1 MEKSFETSAAR
12 PASASHHDDQ
22 DLDPAVFLKSIRE
35 LSERRE
41 REDLERYR
49 KLEEEVE
56 RSRAK
61 RKAAAGASGVDTAS
75 FASGS
80 EQQTRR
86 YAERTPSSSP
96 PKADTTRPI
105 SSARSA
111 RAPSI
116 DPTSD
121 VQLSPPFDATMESG
135 RAGPPSPTK
144 DVPEFKGFS
153 SVRRANGPTSSSPVQ
168 TSEPSSRP
176 SPSASTLARSGTL
189 SWQQRRPQSR
199 GGSRPTSV
207 VSSEDSG
214 HVLKQS
220 IDQPEPTKE
229 QIAASLGSRDPSWFK
244 QTAERGTGSAAY
256 RKSKDEVS
264 GESSAAPAFAS
275 ARRGLPGLSREVSTE
290 PMRRASPAPSESIRS
305 ETASLSSS
313 ARDSGI
319 ASNRVSATPSIA
331 SKPDLKSLLAE
342 DEPQQQAS
350 PMSDQASS
358 TSGEQRGGLT
368 RNLSMSSS
376 QARLAG
382 ATERPSSPTKGMGGF
397 VQSAMMKRSDSV
409 SKRWSAQPG
418 AGLSRHNSTLQGSHS
433 MPRLDPTAG
442 SREASNEPASRPT
455 SSSSNLTALAQQR
468 DSNDGFVKPA
478 LPYHSRSKSVASTY
492 STTNEDNAAS
502 PPSSPS
508 KRFSPTKSSWIE
520 SALIRPESPKP
531 SAARNSQPSWMAN
544 IAKAKAERA
553 SADSTPRTGTPKP
566 AEEVSRPSSP
576 VKTTPFGP
584 SLLRSSSSRD
594 LAPTP
599 RSSTP
604 PFMKTPKTT
613 GSETPLIR
621 EPSPA
626 RSIKTSEIGVAAAPA
641 AEKLPVEQKVDDTKP
656 KVLDLATAS
665 TVASSRSVTLAAP
678 AVKPTLDLPAARS
691 ITSPSPLASPKAKP
705 ETPAKPQTDFRS
717 ALRSRPAGETK
728 QQGTPEFL
736 SKFGQLRKTQP
747 EKYVA
752 PDLLK
757 DNITRGKSDLAKTG
771 GPVKT
776 PRRDELKES
785 LLAKKQDWKAA
796 KEEGRELPGQ
806 VHERKTSGVP
816 VTPPKPEALAK
827 RELLGRPD
835 VDRSAVSPAKHE
847 KATPEALAR
856 QRSLKHEPKAVPTP
870 AKQPAPRPAPET
882 ARFESLS
889 KQQSAPAVIE
899 HVQTPETSRLAA
911 RFNPALANVLARG
924 PPTASASNPSSRS
937 ASPAIPQRSATL
949 PMDASGEPSAEG
961 PLQDMRKGRA
971 KGPKKRKGGAVA
983 APDEESTNTQ
993 EDPVGPPPPQSASKQ
1008 NIVDEAPISIPS
1020 FKPRAPPG
1028 SAASL
1033 MMASLKQTLTPPPP
1047 EKSLPHPP
1055 TPAKDSS
1062 TSEGREAVKPT
1073 TSTKPLGFTFK
1084 PARTTQRDASPA
1096 TQAKSADLAL
1106 RPARSTDTIEVPDF
1120 SGFKSLGRT
1129 GARPSAEEDKE
1140 NSDEILPSVKSAAS
1154 FWGRQPSPKKAEA
1167 PPQIQLPSRRDE
1179 DAAMLSAGLLS
1190 SSHSRPGSS
1199 NGSSNGLGI
1208 SVEKRGN
1215 GSTDTPPDSAGL
1227 PPKPA
1232 KPSRVVSGQ
1241 LLESSRN
1248 KDASR
1253 LSPSPQ
1259 PSTRAEHLLTRAF
1272 GAVPTSEAPLTIDVQ
1287 TTLSEVQTYRAD
1299 GNKTL
1304 RRSTHEVSMDGST
1317 IVLSQ
1322 QEEYTV
1328 FDESVYLFS
1337 HAYINS
1343 SGAKRTQVFVWSGSA
1358 SSQTASSS
1366 AQIAAKRLARDG
1378 GALPIIS
1385 VTQGHEDGV
1394 FLEAIGGILVTRRGA
1409 RVGAPKQYAL
1419 CGRKH
1424 LGHITF
1430 DEVDF
1435 GLQSLC
1441 AGYVYLISY
1450 PVTLQQTR
1458 LYLWKGSACST
1469 EELSAARLAAMDL
1482 SETGEI
1488 IEVDQGAE
1496 FASFLKIFGPGTT
1509 KTSIPK
1515 PSSFW
1520 QHKATA
1526 PERFAA
1532 RLYRIQE
1539 AERPGLFASLLS
1551 RRPSWNSRPPSRSP
1565 SRDGTEIKVD
1575 AKHITPFIQTD
1586 LEAEGLYLL
1595 DAYSELYILIAP
1607 LFAMTAEAVR
1617 TTLLAQA
1624 LRLAAEYTAICME
1637 ADGRQVVPKSYV
1649 VFSGVPQNVKN
1660 LFRHWDDARGLWGTA
1675 GLMAGSR
1682 GQDGNEV
1689 SMVELEEVLKAV
1701 CK

>member
-1 MEKSFETSAAR
+1 MDKSFETPAAR

-61 RKAAAGASGVDTAS
+61 RKAAGASGVDTAS
-75 FASGS
+75 FAGGS

-96 PKADTTRPI
+96 PKADATRPI

-121 VQLSPPFDATMESG
+121 LPLSQSFNATMESG

-144 DVPEFKGFS
+144 DIPEFKGFS

-168 TSEPSSRP
+168 TSETSSRP

-199 GGSRPTSV
+199 GGSRPTSM

-214 HVLKQS
+214 HVRKQS
-220 IDQPEPTKE
+220 IDQPEPSKE

-244 QTAERGTGSAAY
+244 QTADRGTGSAAY

-264 GESSAAPAFAS
+264 GESSTAPPFAS

-319 ASNRVSATPSIA
+319 ASSGVSAIPSIA

-358 TSGEQRGGLT
+358 TSGEQRSGLT

-433 MPRLDPTAG
+433 MPRLDPTPG

-492 STTNEDNAAS
+492 GTTNEDNATS

-520 SALIRPESPKP
+520 SALVRPDSPKP

-553 SADSTPRTGTPKP
+553 SGESTPRTGTPKP
-566 AEEVSRPSSP
+566 AEELSRPSSP

-613 GSETPLIR
+613 GSETSLIR

-626 RSIKTSEIGVAAAPA
+626 RSIKTSEVGAAPTPA
-641 AEKLPVEQKVDDTKP
+641 AEKSVVEQKVDDTKP
-656 KVLDLATAS
+656 KVADLATAS
-665 TVASSRSVTLAAP
+665 TVASSRSVTSAAT
-678 AVKPTLDLPAARS
+678 AVKPTLDLPATRS
-691 ITSPSPLASPKAKP
+691 ITSPSPLASPKARP

-785 LLAKKQDWKAA
+785 LLAKKQDWKTA

-835 VDRSAVSPAKHE
+835 VDRSAISPAKHE
-847 KATPEALAR
+847 DATPEALAR

-870 AKQPAPRPAPET
+870 AKQPVAQTAPEA

-899 HVQTPETSRLAA
+899 HAQTPETSRLAA
-911 RFNPALANVLARG
+911 RFNPALTNILARG
-924 PPTASASNPSSRS
+924 PPAASASNPPSRS
-937 ASPAIPQRSATL
+937 ASPAMPQRSATL
-949 PMDASGEPSAEG
+949 PMDASGEPSVEG

-983 APDEESTNTQ
+983 APDEESTTSQ
-993 EDPVGPPPPQSASKQ
+993 EEPVATPSQSVSKQ
-1008 NIVDEAPISIPS
+1008 NIIDEAPISIPS

-1028 SAASL
+1028 SAASI
-1033 MMASLKQTLTPPPP
+1033 MMASLKQTSTPPPA
-1047 EKSLPHPP
+1047 EKALPHPT

-1062 TSEGREAVKPT
+1062 TLEGREPAKPA
-1073 TSTKPLGFTFK
+1073 TSTKPLGFAFK

-1106 RPARSTDTIEVPDF
+1106 RPARSTDTIEVPNF

-1129 GARPSAEEDKE
+1129 GTKPSAEENKE

-1208 SVEKRGN
+1208 SVEKRGSS
-1215 GSTDTPPDSAGL
+1215 STDTPPGSAGL
-1227 PPKPA
+1227 PPKPS

-1241 LLESSRN
+1241 LLESSPN

-1272 GAVPTSEAPLTIDVQ
+1272 GAVPTSEAPLAIDVQ
-1287 TTLSEVQTYRAD
+1287 KTLSEVQTYHAD

-1304 RRSTHEVSMDGST
+1304 RRNTHEVSMDGST
-1317 IVLSQ
+1317 VVLPQ
-1322 QEEYTV
+1322 QEEYTI

-1343 SGAKRTQVFVWSGSA
+1343 GGAKKTQVFVWSGSA
-1358 SSQTASSS
+1358 SSQTALSS

-1378 GALPIIS
+1378 GSLPIIS

-1509 KTSIPK
+1509 KTSISK

-1575 AKHITPFIQTD
+1575 AKHITSFIQTD

-1607 LFAMTAEAVR
+1607 LFAMTAETVR